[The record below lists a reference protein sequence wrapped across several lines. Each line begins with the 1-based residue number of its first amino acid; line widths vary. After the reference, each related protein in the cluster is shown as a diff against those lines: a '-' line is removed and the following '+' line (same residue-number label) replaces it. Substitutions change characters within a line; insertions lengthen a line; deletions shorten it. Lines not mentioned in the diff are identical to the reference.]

1 MERRAGNLTMDLFIL
16 TGASRG
22 LGRAM
27 AEQLLGP
34 DRLLLT
40 ISRRPDPALQAL
52 AATCGARLEQWA
64 LDLAHDIGAAARL
77 EAWLLKQDASRLRTA
92 TLINN
97 AGLLG
102 HVGPLQDADA
112 ESTAAALRVGLEAPA
127 LLAAAFLRATDGWGI
142 ARKVLNISSG
152 AGRRAI
158 AGWSVY
164 CAAKAGLDHL
174 SRVMAEDEARRPNGA
189 KIVSLAPGVIDTDMQ
204 ANLRAADA
212 AGFPDQPRFEELKA
226 SGQLAGAEDAAARV
240 LAYLARPDFG
250 ANPVADVRDA

>member
-1 MERRAGNLTMDLFIL
+1 MTDMELVIL

-22 LGRAM
+22 LGHAM
-27 AEQLLGP
+27 AERLLAA

-40 ISRRPDPALQAL
+40 ISRRPDPSLERPAKERG
-52 AATCGARLEQWA
+52 AALEQWS
-64 LDLAHDIGAAARL
+64 LDLAHDVGAAARL
-77 EAWLLKQDASRLRTA
+77 EAWLRRQDAARLRAA

-102 HVGPLQDADA
+102 RVGPLQEADAD
-112 ESTAAALRVGLEAPA
+112 SIAAALRVGLEAPA
-127 LLAAAFLRATDGWGI
+127 LLAGAFLRATDGWNVP
-142 ARKVLNISSG
+142 RKVLNISSG

-189 KIVSLAPGVIDTDMQ
+189 KVVSLAPGVIDTDMQ
-204 ANLRAADA
+204 GEIRSADA
-212 AGFPDQPRFEELKA
+212 AGFPDQPRFMELKA
-226 SGQLAGAEDAAARV
+226 SGQLASADDAAARV

>member
-1 MERRAGNLTMDLFIL
+1 MDLFIL

-27 AEQLLGP
+27 ANQLLAA

-40 ISRRPDPALQAL
+40 ISRRPDASLPAL
-52 AATCGARLEQWA
+52 AATRGAPLEQWA

-77 EAWLLKQDASRLRTA
+77 EAWLRKQDAARLGTA
-92 TLINN
+92 ALINN

-102 HVGPLQDADA
+102 HVGLLQDADA
-112 ESTAAALRVGLEAPA
+112 ETTAATLRVGLEAPA
-127 LLAAAFLRATDGWGI
+127 LLTAAFLRATDGWGI

-204 ANLRAADA
+204 VSLRAADA
-212 AGFPDQPRFEELKA
+212 SGFPDQPRFKELKA
-226 SGQLAGAEDAAARV
+226 SGQLASAEDAAARV

-250 ANPVADVRDA
+250 ANPVADVRDT